1 MKVTYICSRAFVARP
16 FVNALRQVNVPTE
29 MTVLPR
35 STTRRFIQTLN
46 IDRNSLIIVDDPYLC
61 PLVLSFLKKMKML
74 KNGFILRLRGDIFE
88 EIKDARFPACNQV
101 LLDFTFKSANAILHV
116 AKYLERKG
124 RMKYPSIRHF
134 TVYNGVDVKPFSNG
148 YHKDIC
154 KQVLTDFGDRIKILT
169 VMNFNI
175 RRKILY
181 FPLLLSTVKRIIAE
195 FPASFFFI
203 GGGKYLHKIKSIF
216 RGQKDVYFLGKLPR
230 NDVLSMM
237 PAFDIFLY
245 PSSLDVLPNAIL
257 EASASGL
264 PVISTDVGGISE
276 IVIHNKTGFLM
287 KDIKNDSYR
296 YLRLLIED
304 EDLRRKIS
312 EYGRKWVTTKF
323 DWATITRDFVQIVKS
338 EIERRSQH

>member
-35 STTRRFIQTLN
+35 STTQRFIQTLN

-74 KNGFILRLRGDIFE
+74 KNGFILRLADFE
-88 EIKDARFPACNQV
+88 N
-101 LLDFTFKSANAILHV
+101 
-116 AKYLERKG
+116 
-124 RMKYPSIRHF
+124 
-134 TVYNGVDVKPFSNG
+134 
-148 YHKDIC
+148 
-154 KQVLTDFGDRIKILT
+154 RIKILT

-181 FPLLLSTVKRIIAE
+181 FPLLLSTVKRITAE
-195 FPASFFFI
+195 FPALFFFI
-203 GGGKYLHKIKSIF
+203 GGGKYLYKIKSIF
-216 RGQKDVYFLGKLPR
+216 RGQKDVHFLGKLPR

-276 IVIHNKTGFLM
+276 IVVHNKTGFLM

-312 EYGRKWVTTKF
+312 ESGRKWVTTKF
-323 DWATITRDFVQIVKS
+323 DWTTITRDFVQIIKS
-338 EIERRSQH
+338 EIERGSQYYD